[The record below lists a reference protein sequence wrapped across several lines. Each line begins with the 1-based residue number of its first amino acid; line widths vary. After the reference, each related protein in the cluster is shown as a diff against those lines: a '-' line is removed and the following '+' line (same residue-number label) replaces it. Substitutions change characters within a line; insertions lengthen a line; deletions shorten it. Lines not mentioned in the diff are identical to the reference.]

1 MGFWKKWF
9 DHSFN
14 FKLKEKNRQQEEY
27 EAEEAEDSAESVV
40 LSRDSVQ
47 LRDQGQRTRYVQ
59 SCLEQMKDA
68 EESITAL
75 TREYSMVTSYLT
87 DMEEIEALPPT
98 EKKELEKLAES
109 ITDYEKEKNL
119 YEGAKDRMTEA
130 EFRQAERMEDEIEEG
145 IAKLTEAEQYQEKIH
160 QDMRRLSGEKHA
172 YQYRKHDLK
181 NLMVNLRG
189 MLVMLSFAFVTC
201 MIILL
206 LLQELLRMD
215 VHIGY
220 VLTCFATVCAIFL
233 IYLKYTDAVKEK
245 RRVEKAINRLIL
257 LLNRVKIRYVNN
269 TNLLDY
275 LTVKYHVNSAAELT
289 TLWEAYQKERAERER
304 FRELHEELDFQRK
317 ELLRILRRYQVKD
330 PEIWLH
336 QTEAIVNPKE
346 MVEIR
351 HGLILRRQKLRKQM
365 EYNEKLAESA
375 QTEIRAL
382 VEEFP
387 MYAAEIMEMVSQYT
401 D

>member
-1 MGFWKKWF
+1 MGFLKKWF
-9 DHSFN
+9 GVHLNAKS
-14 FKLKEKNRQQEEY
+14 RQREEY
-27 EAEEAEDSAESVV
+27 IEEEDGDSTESVV
-40 LSRDSVQ
+40 LRRDSVQ
-47 LRDQGQRTRYVQ
+47 LRDQAQRTRYVQ
-59 SCLEQMKDA
+59 SCLTQMKDA
-68 EESITAL
+68 EDSIGDL

-98 EKKELEKLAES
+98 EKKELENLAES
-109 ITDYEKEKNL
+109 ITGYEKEKNL
-119 YEGAKDRMTEA
+119 YEDAKDRMTETA
-130 EFRQAERMEDEIEEG
+130 FRQAERMEDEIEEG

-172 YQYRKHDLK
+172 YQYRKHDLQ
-181 NLMVNLRG
+181 NLLVNLRG

-201 MIILL
+201 MVILL

-220 VLTCFATVCAIFL
+220 VLTCFVTVCAVFL
-233 IYLKYTDAVKEK
+233 IYLKYTDALKEK
-245 RRVEKAINRLIL
+245 KRVEKAINRLIL

-289 TLWEAYQKERAERER
+289 SLWEAYQKECAEREK
-304 FRELHEELDFQRK
+304 FRELHEELEFQRK
-317 ELLRILRRYQVKD
+317 ELLRILRRYQIKD

-365 EYNEKLAESA
+365 EYNERLAESA

-382 VEEFP
+382 AEEFP